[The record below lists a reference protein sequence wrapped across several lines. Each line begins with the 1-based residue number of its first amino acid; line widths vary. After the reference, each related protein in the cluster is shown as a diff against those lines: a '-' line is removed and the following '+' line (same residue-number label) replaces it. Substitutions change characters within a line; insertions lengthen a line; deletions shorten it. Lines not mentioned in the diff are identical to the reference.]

1 MIWYQIRRAFA
12 FSGIKHPDLAPFL
25 TRVPFIVALLLA
37 LGFELLPVRPKFTG
51 DGSVSRHMLTIF
63 AILPGFYIAALAA
76 VATFNREEMDYEMPE
91 PAPKMVLRTRGD
103 DQEMV
108 LTFRMFLTHMFSYL
122 TALSFLAVFMFVGA
136 ELIAPSA
143 KLLIG
148 KLSSDWRNVA
158 TYALGGSYL
167 LLSFWLAAK
176 IILTTMIGLYF
187 LAERIHRPEV

>member
-1 MIWYQIRRAFA
+1 
-12 FSGIKHPDLAPFL
+12 
-25 TRVPFIVALLLA
+25 
-37 LGFELLPVRPKFTG
+37 
-51 DGSVSRHMLTIF
+51 
-63 AILPGFYIAALAA
+63 
-76 VATFNREEMDYEMPE
+76 
-91 PAPKMVLRTRGD
+91 
-103 DQEMV
+103 EMV

-148 KLSSDWRNVA
+148 KLSSDGRNVA

-167 LLSFWLAAK
+167 LFSFWLAAK

-187 LAERIHRPEV
+187 LAERIH